1 MTWERA
7 TSNDQRYFVRVAA
20 VYRSLPRLPIQEITS
35 ASFANWKTTNNRGSI
50 CGIDIHYRILS

>member
-35 ASFANWKTTNNRGSI
+35 ASFANWETKNNRGSI
-50 CGIDIHYRILS
+50 YGIDIH